1 MAAAKFDMWVKHL
14 DDLVKEEW
22 RQITETNPLAR
33 YVRQNKVDKELY
45 YVLISQNYHYTK
57 HNARNQAL
65 VGVRSLDAPD
75 AYTSFCFHHAHEET
89 GHENMALHDL
99 RTLNLGHKDLVPMTP
114 ETETFIA
121 YVYWVASTGSPFRRL
136 GYSFWAESVYVHIDG
151 LLAKIKADLA
161 LAPKQMTFF
170 VAHSAID
177 EEHAV
182 EVRKI
187 LELCPEEQ
195 WPDVENVMLTT
206 IRLTGSLL
214 TSVYNYLNR
223 QN

>member
-1 MAAAKFDMWVKHL
+1 MATVKFDAWVKHL
-14 DDLVKEEW
+14 DEMVKHEW
-22 RQITETNPLAR
+22 RDIVENNPLAR
-33 YVRQNKVDKELY
+33 HVRQNTVSKDLY
-45 YVLISQNYHYTK
+45 YKLMSQIYYYTK

-99 RTLNLGHKDLVPMTP
+99 RTLNLGHKDLSPMTA

-121 YVYWVASTGSPFRRL
+121 YVYWVAASGSPFRRL
-136 GYSFWAESVYVHIDG
+136 GYSFWAESVYVHIDS
-151 LLAKIKADLA
+151 LLAKIKTDLA
-161 LAPKQMTFF
+161 LSPKQMTFF

-187 LELCPEEQ
+187 LELCPEDQ
-195 WPDVENVMLTT
+195 WPDVETVLLTT
-206 IRLTGSLL
+206 IRLTGSLM
-214 TSVYNYLNR
+214 TSVYR
-223 QN
+223 SIADA